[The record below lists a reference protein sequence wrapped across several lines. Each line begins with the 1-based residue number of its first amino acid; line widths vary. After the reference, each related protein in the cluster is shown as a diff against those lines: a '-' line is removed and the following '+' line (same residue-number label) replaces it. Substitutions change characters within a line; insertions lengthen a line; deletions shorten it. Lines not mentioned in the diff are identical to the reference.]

1 MPSLDPPLST
11 LHDSNGSVSETSFL
25 RIAIVCDFF
34 YPRLG
39 GVEAHIFA
47 LAQCLVQL
55 GHKVVV
61 ITHEV
66 KASPNDGS
74 ATNVAEVS
82 HIRKRTSV
90 RYLPGPIKVYYCP
103 FLPMSVGAC
112 LPTFLVSFPLL
123 RHILVRERINI
134 VHAHQATSTLGNES
148 VVYASTLG
156 LASVYTDHSL
166 FGFNDVASIVLN
178 EVLAATLSTVDA
190 CIAVSHTCR
199 ENLILRARLDPQ
211 NVFAIPNAVD
221 TSKFQPPS
229 PPNTPRKAADPDNIR
244 NKIASRQPQERIKI
258 IVLSRLVYRKGI
270 DLLVPLIPAICSS
283 FPHVDFIIG
292 GDGSKRLALEEMVE
306 RYQLQHRVEFLGAVA
321 NTHVRSV
328 LCRGHLFL
336 NCSLTESF
344 CIAILE
350 AASVGLFV
358 IATDVGGVHEVQAR
372 LLCYA
377 QLCS

>member
-1 MPSLDPPLST
+1 
-11 LHDSNGSVSETSFL
+11 
-25 RIAIVCDFF
+25 
-34 YPRLG
+34 
-39 GVEAHIFA
+39 
-47 LAQCLVQL
+47 
-55 GHKVVV
+55 
-61 ITHEV
+61 
-66 KASPNDGS
+66 
-74 ATNVAEVS
+74 
-82 HIRKRTSV
+82 
-90 RYLPGPIKVYYCP
+90 
-103 FLPMSVGAC
+103 
-112 LPTFLVSFPLL
+112 
-123 RHILVRERINI
+123 
-134 VHAHQATSTLGNES
+134 LGNES

>member
-1 MPSLDPPLST
+1 MPALDPLYEPQKA
-11 LHDSNGSVSETSFL
+11 GSKMSLL

-39 GVEAHIFA
+39 GVEAHIYS
-47 LAQCLVQL
+47 LAQCLVRL

-61 ITHEV
+61 ITHAV
-66 KASPNDGS
+66 KSSPIDGS
-74 ATNVAEVS
+74 ANKGHFHHS
-82 HIRKRTSV
+82 NSNMKRTSV

-103 FLPMSVGAC
+103 FIPMSVGSC
-112 LPTFLVSFPLL
+112 LPTFLVSYPLL
-123 RHILVRERINI
+123 RHIFVRERINI

-148 VVYASTLG
+148 IVYAATLG

-166 FGFNDVASIVLN
+166 FGFNDVGSIVLN

-199 ENLILRARLDPQ
+199 ENLILRARLDSGS
-211 NVFAIPNAVD
+211 VFAIPNAVD

-229 PPNTPRKAADPDNIR
+229 SPPLMNMGDHSYNNSSSIYGSSDNR
-244 NKIASRQPQERIKI
+244 PQERIKI

-270 DLLVPLIPAICSS
+270 DLLVPSIPVICKS

-292 GDGSKRLALEEMVE
+292 GDGPKRLALEEMVE
-306 RYQLQHRVEFLGAVA
+306 RHQLQHRVEFLGAIA
-321 NTHVRSV
+321 NSQVRSV

-358 IATDVGGVHEVQAR
+358 IATDVGGVHEV
-372 LLCYA
+372 LL
-377 QLCS
+377 S